1 MDLWA
6 TSELFIGSAQ
16 VKRRKTVV
24 SEGAGIRL
32 VAVALARDKDDFAS
46 KVTDACYEQ
55 GLDVMSVGEIEL
67 YEKRLRRGGLE
78 EEVQQKATELTSE
91 EPIGICLFDE

>member
-1 MDLWA
+1 MDMWASFELW
-6 TSELFIGSAQ
+6 IGSAQ

-24 SEGAGIRL
+24 SQGSGTRL

-67 YEKRLRRGGLE
+67 YENRLRRGGLE
-78 EEVQQKATELTSE
+78 EEVQQKATALTAD
-91 EPIGICLFDE
+91 EPIGLCLFD